1 MDSDPPPILGS
12 WPRMYWLVLGAL
24 LAVVLLFTL
33 LTHVYGG
40 SA

>member
-12 WPRMYWLVLGAL
+12 WARMYWLVLGAL

-33 LTHVYGG
+33 LTQVYGG
-40 SA
+40 ST